1 MHLRSI
7 SLKGFKSFPDRT
19 RLDFSPGVSVV
30 VGPNGSGKSNIT
42 DAVLWAMGEQS
53 PLAVRGQS
61 MQDVIF
67 AGAHGVQARSEAEV
81 EVVLDNG
88 DGTVDLP
95 ASEVAITRRL
105 DRAGEGEY
113 RVNGAKCRLV
123 DVLEILS
130 DTGLG
135 KEMHS
140 VVSQG
145 RVESIVTSKPRDRR
159 LLIEEAAGLGKHRK
173 RRRRAQL
180 KLARTQDNLDRAL
193 DIEREAR
200 ARLRPLKRQ
209 AEAAELHERLER
221 QTDEA
226 RWTLA
231 GEDARA
237 ARAELGVAMDAVRSA
252 REAYGSVEKELAQ
265 LRAAREQ
272 AETALAARGAERE
285 ALANRA
291 YAARSSFERI
301 ELRLESARAAVSAI
315 EDRTQRRRA
324 LVAGLEAEAGEDEGD
339 DPGAAERV
347 AGMEAELEQL
357 AQDRHARLAR
367 DLEELEGRR
376 ATVALEL
383 ERLSAEADRVG
394 EARRAADAASDAAR
408 RTRREV
414 EAGVERARREAAKV
428 GAELAAVN
436 QFLRSHVG
444 APGGAPALADA
455 LRAEPGYELALAA
468 ALGPRLRA
476 AVAANLFEAGALL
489 DRAGKDGGAA
499 LVPAHPVSEGIGSAG
514 GAAPAGARGPVDE
527 GGHLS
532 SSPAPGAEPLRSRVH
547 PEGDGGAASLAE
559 RLLANVWVVD
569 RLDGL
574 RPDFRGVAV
583 TRSGR
588 VWSPITRELRQVPG
602 GGEDR
607 LLAERNRRDELV
619 QASERAAQAEQ
630 AAIAAG
636 ERASQAV
643 AAADAARDEAD
654 RAART
659 ASRAR
664 DEASEAVR
672 HAGWLL
678 DQRKRAPDEGPTATR
693 RAQLGAALAAERR
706 LAERAERE
714 RRDREQRLAVERA
727 RLAADGR
734 LAPAAQ
740 RLVEALAA
748 AGEAVGARQAALQAE
763 LDADRA
769 AGERLAADL
778 RAGAAAENAAQTR
791 LHGSSEA
798 VTRAEVRAQQ
808 ARDRAQEA
816 GATLSELATKLGLDP
831 GPAGD
836 PLPEGERDA
845 LAARIERLQRRR
857 EQLGPVNPL
866 AQDEYA
872 EAVAHVEELE
882 ARREDLEDALRELK
896 GLIRDTDIRIREAFE
911 ETFTAAA
918 KNFEEVAEQLFPG
931 GRGRLRLVR
940 EDAGPRP
947 VLGGAEPDAS
957 PSDEERLEQIAESEE
972 SGDPDDGMG
981 VEIEITPAGKST
993 KRLTLLSGGEK
1004 SLTALAFLFAVF
1016 LARPCPFYILDE
1028 VEAALDDLNIDRF
1041 LSVLRRFSDRAQFIV
1056 VTHQKRTMEAADC
1069 LYGVSMAGN
1078 GVSKVVS
1085 RRLPPRVAA

>member
-19 RLDFSPGVSVV
+19 KLEFSPGVSVV

-42 DAVLWAMGEQS
+42 DAVLWALGEQS

-67 AGAHGVQARSEAEV
+67 AGAHGVQARTEAEV

-88 DGTVDLP
+88 DGAVDLP
-95 ASEVAITRRL
+95 AGEVSIARRL

-145 RVESIVTSKPRDRR
+145 RVEQIVTSKPKDRR

-180 KLARTQDNLDRAL
+180 KLERTQDNLDRAL
-193 DIEREAR
+193 DVEREAR

-209 AEAAELHERLER
+209 AEAAELHERLAR

-231 GEDARA
+231 REDARV
-237 ARAELGVAMDAVRSA
+237 AREELTSAEAEAVRAKAEYDAIEAELKKLRS
-252 REAYGSVEKELAQ
+252 
-265 LRAAREQ
+265 AREQ
-272 AETALAARGAERE
+272 AEAALAARGHERE

-291 YAARSSFERI
+291 YAARSAAERI
-301 ELRLESARAAVSAI
+301 GLRLESARSAVALI
-315 EDRTQRRRA
+315 DDRTQRRRA
-324 LVAGLEAEAGEDEGD
+324 LLAGLEAEMGEDEGD
-339 DPGAAERV
+339 DDGGEERV
-347 AGMEAELEQL
+347 AALETELEQL
-357 AQDRHARLAR
+357 AQDRHERLAR
-367 DLEELEGRR
+367 DVAELEERR
-376 ATVALEL
+376 STASQACERLDAVATEALE
-383 ERLSAEADRVG
+383 R
-394 EARRAADAASDAAR
+394 RRAADAACDAAR
-408 RTRREV
+408 RARREV
-414 EAGVERARREAAKV
+414 DAAAEKARREAAKV

-436 QFLRSHVG
+436 QFLRSHAG

-455 LRAEPGYELALAA
+455 LRAESGYELALAA

-476 AVAANLFEAGALL
+476 AVAGTFSEAASLL
-489 DRAGKDGGAA
+489 ERAGRDGGAA
-499 LVPAHPVSEGIGSAG
+499 LVPAGDATAPGGFASAG
-514 GAAPAGARGPVDE
+514 SPPPTPDAEPLLSHVVFEDDGAAPSLARG
-527 GGHLS
+527 
-532 SSPAPGAEPLRSRVH
+532 
-547 PEGDGGAASLAE
+547 
-559 RLLANVWVVD
+559 LLADVWVVE
-569 RLDGL
+569 GFEGV
-574 RPDFRGVAV
+574 RPDFHGVAV

-588 VWSPITRELRQVPG
+588 VWSPATRELRQVPA

-607 LLAERNRRDELV
+607 LLSERNRREGLIGDT
-619 QASERAAQAEQ
+619 ERAARAERAALAEAEQ
-630 AAIAAG
+630 
-636 ERASQAV
+636 ASQAV
-643 AAADAARDEAD
+643 AAADAARDDAD
-654 RAART
+654 RAAREAT
-659 ASRAR
+659 RAR

-672 HAGWLL
+672 HVGWLIE
-678 DQRKRAPDEGPTATR
+678 QRRRSPDEGPIATR

-714 RRDREQRLAVERA
+714 RRDRERRLALERE
-727 RLAADGR
+727 RLAADDRLRPQAGR
-734 LAPAAQ
+734 LVAV
-740 RLVEALAA
+740 LEV
-748 AGEAVGARQAALQAE
+748 AGMAVGERQEVLQAE

-791 LHGSSEA
+791 LHGGAQA
-798 VTRAEVRAQQ
+798 VTKAEVRAQQ
-808 ARDRAQEA
+808 ARDRAHEV
-816 GATLSELATKLGLDP
+816 GAVLAELAERLGLEAEP
-831 GPAGD
+831 GEEA
-836 PLPEGERDA
+836 LPDGEREN
-845 LAARIERLQRRR
+845 LVGRIERLQRRR

-872 EAVAHVEELE
+872 EAIAHVEELE
-882 ARREDLEDALRELK
+882 GYREDLEDALRELK
-896 GLIRDTDIRIREAFE
+896 GLIRDTDKRIRESFE

-918 KNFEEVAEQLFPG
+918 KNFEEVAEALFPG

-947 VLGGAEPDAS
+947 VLGGAEPEES
-957 PSDEERLEQIAESEE
+957 PSDEERLEAAAESEE

-1041 LSVLRRFSDRAQFIV
+1041 LGVLRRFSDRAQFIV